1 MIFLI
6 VWVVIY
12 VPVMIYLAASKAPEW
27 LLVAFGIGG
36 ALIFVAWEIRS
47 IFSAFGS
54 SNTFFGSGKKA
65 EKILVTGKPAVA
77 TLLTIG
83 ENSKGGVVTIN
94 DQPLLNLKML
104 VEPENAA
111 SYEVSFDTI
120 IGRSEMPQFQPGAR
134 FHVKIDPADPQI
146 VVIDAQAT
154 AEDKPMIGGEEWQ
167 AGDEQM
173 IKDHGLDGVATL
185 LSIEET
191 GQSKDFKP
199 EVKMRWQMK
208 CAKFGEYKIEQKT
221 HVTSEMA
228 GQLKGAIGRSFS
240 AKIHPEKKE
249 RTSMEINF

>member
-1 MIFLI
+1 MFFWILWMI
-6 VWVVIY
+6 IY
-12 VPVMIYLAASKAPEW
+12 VPVMIYLANSKAPEW
-27 LLVAFGIGG
+27 LLVTFGIGG
-36 ALIFVAWEIRS
+36 ALIFVAWELKS
-47 IFSAFGS
+47 IFGAFGS

-65 EKILVTGKPAVA
+65 EKILATGKPAVA
-77 TLLTIG
+77 TLLSIG

-94 DQPLLNLKML
+94 DQPLLNLKLL
-104 VEPENAA
+104 VDPEGAPP
-111 SYEVSFDTI
+111 YEVIFDTI
-120 IGRSEMPQFQPGAR
+120 ISRIDVPQFQPGAR
-134 FHVKIDPADPQI
+134 FHVRIDPTDPQI
-146 VVIDAQAT
+146 VVLDAQAT
-154 AEDKPMIGGEEWQ
+154 ADDKPRIGGEEWEE
-167 AGDEQM
+167 GDREM
-173 IKDHGLDGVATL
+173 IRDHGLDGVVTL